1 MLSFWVNLKIIFLK
15 FNKNNV
21 YFVSV
26 KTKKQHRTKS
36 QTIVGVKIFY
46 SILLFE
52 IRINI
57 LILDFI

>member
-1 MLSFWVNLKIIFLK
+1 MFTLSVFKQ
-15 FNKNNV
+15 
-21 YFVSV
+21 
-26 KTKKQHRTKS
+26 KQHRTKS
-36 QTIVGVKIFY
+36 QTIVVVKIFY